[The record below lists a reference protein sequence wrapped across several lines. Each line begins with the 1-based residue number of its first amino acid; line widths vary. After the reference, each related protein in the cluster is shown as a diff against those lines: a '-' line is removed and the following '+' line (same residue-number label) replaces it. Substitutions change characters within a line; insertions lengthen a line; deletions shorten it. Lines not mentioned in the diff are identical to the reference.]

1 MQFLFL
7 QLFPSSN
14 SKDCCWLISSLDD
27 YKAKTNIFLL
37 GFHPFLV
44 HFGAASLGM
53 LVLHCAVCQRA
64 LRIGFVVKRS
74 NKIITNKNAS
84 IKYLENIINKASK
97 EQKPFVSQAVTD
109 LKQLDKFSGIVAANI
124 LDFGID
130 DSNAEEPVSMQGI
143 NTEQEVQKI
152 KQQFYRQ

>member
-1 MQFLFL
+1 MFNKAIKSLRLDKPSTQEESTNFILRAFNGLISYATSNYGKYAAITNATKAGEQFLIKNYRGL
-7 QLFPSSN
+7 NPEN
-14 SKDCCWLISSLDD
+14 
-27 YKAKTNIFLL
+27 AKEI
-37 GFHPFLV
+37 
-44 HFGAASLGM
+44 A
-53 LVLHCAVCQRA
+53 
-64 LRIGFVVKRS
+64 
-74 NKIITNKNAS
+74 KIITNKNAS

-109 LKQLDKFSGIVAANI
+109 LKQLDKFSGIVAANT